1 MKGFWWE
8 HLVQMWEDKL
18 KTKRQKAS
26 WKAAACNKKK
36 ENRKTTCWV
45 PDLNLWPNPQDLKM
59 WNESGIK
66 TCPCKQVQIRTWT
79 ANLVR
84 LTMWETVYQAESPQ
98 LNIDPCGSF
107 CPSKTREANNK
118 HIYIIPPVSWCWC
131 PKGSAGSVF
140 LCFTCMQL
148 CEFCVCVCVS
158 LPAHHCRVMWLDPL
172 LFIYNWNGT
181 DWQIREKWMSEV
193 SLLDWAT

>member
-1 MKGFWWE
+1 
-8 HLVQMWEDKL
+8 
-18 KTKRQKAS
+18 
-26 WKAAACNKKK
+26 
-36 ENRKTTCWV
+36 
-45 PDLNLWPNPQDLKM
+45 M

-84 LTMWETVYQAESPQ
+84 RTMWETVYQAESPQ

-193 SLLDWAT
+193 SLCWTEPLKRGFDSGYVNIQRSIHGVHVLFLAHITINTCSF

>member
-1 MKGFWWE
+1 
-8 HLVQMWEDKL
+8 
-18 KTKRQKAS
+18 
-26 WKAAACNKKK
+26 
-36 ENRKTTCWV
+36 
-45 PDLNLWPNPQDLKM
+45 M

-84 LTMWETVYQAESPQ
+84 WTMWETVYQAESPQ

-140 LCFTCMQL
+140 FALLVCNYVNFVCAFVCHFLRIIAELCGSTHCCLFTTEMAQTGRSERNEWVRCHWAGLSHLKGGLIQAMSIYKDQYMECM
-148 CEFCVCVCVS
+148 FYF
-158 LPAHHCRVMWLDPL
+158 WL
-172 LFIYNWNGT
+172 T
-181 DWQIREKWMSEV
+181 
-193 SLLDWAT
+193 